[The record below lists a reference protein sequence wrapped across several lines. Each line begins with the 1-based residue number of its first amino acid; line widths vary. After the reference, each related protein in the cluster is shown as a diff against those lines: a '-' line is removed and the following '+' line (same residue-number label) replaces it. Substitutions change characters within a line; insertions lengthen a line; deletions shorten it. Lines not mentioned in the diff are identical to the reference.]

1 MMWLGLLALNT
12 ILLGLFIAVRTLAM
26 DVADLR
32 ADVDALADVARA
44 HRGRAS

>member
-1 MMWLGLLALNT
+1 MMWLGALALASSLG
-12 ILLGLFIAVRTLAM
+12 ILFVAVRTLAM

-44 HRGRAS
+44 HRGGAS